1 MADTDEANLT
11 KSQVFCRRLCSCLFL
26 YGVLLVG
33 LFGDNERMS
42 LLAFGSIILL
52 LGVLALH
59 EFYEMARKCGY
70 TPFENLG
77 QAASVALLGGSFWSL
92 AVLKNISVA
101 QNIEIAVLL
110 VLVPLL
116 GVAQLRVYT
125 EGKTSIGSLA
135 STLFGVVYVA
145 LLLNLLQKIR
155 YFPGDVQSIEGSWWL
170 IFFIVVSKMSDT
182 GAYCTGQLIGRNKMI
197 PRVSPGK
204 TWEGFGGGIV
214 FSVITAWLFHYFAGD
229 HFTSMPLS
237 HALILGMLLG
247 VGSVAGDLVESL
259 MKREAGV
266 KDSGQFFPGVGGV
279 LDLLDSLLFN
289 APIMYIYLKYILPS

>member
-1 MADTDEANLT
+1 M
-11 KSQVFCRRLCSCLFL
+11 
-26 YGVLLVG
+26 G
-33 LFGDNERMS
+33 LFGANERIS

-52 LGVLALH
+52 LGVLALR
-59 EFYEMARKCGY
+59 EFYEMARRCSY
-70 TPFENLG
+70 TPFEYLG
-77 QAASVALLGGSFWSL
+77 QAAAIILLGGSFWSL
-92 AVLKNISVA
+92 AVLKDISLA
-101 QNIEIAVLL
+101 QNIEIVVLL

-116 GVAQLRVYT
+116 GGAQLREYT

-155 YFPGDVQSIEGSWWL
+155 YFPGDIQGVGGNWWVL
-170 IFFIVVSKMSDT
+170 FFIVVSKMSDT
-182 GAYCTGQLIGRNKMI
+182 GAYCTGQLMGKNKMI

-204 TWEGFGGGIV
+204 TWEGFAGGII
-214 FSVITAWLFHYFAGD
+214 FSVITAWLFHYFAGN
-229 HFTSMPLS
+229 HFISMPLI
-237 HALILGMLLG
+237 HALILGVLLG

-259 MKREAGV
+259 IKREAGV
-266 KDSGQFFPGVGGV
+266 KDSGHFFPGVGGI

>member
-1 MADTDEANLT
+1 M
-11 KSQVFCRRLCSCLFL
+11 
-26 YGVLLVG
+26 G
-33 LFGDNERMS
+33 LFGANERIS

-52 LGVLALH
+52 LGVLALR
-59 EFYEMARKCGY
+59 EFYEMARRCSY
-70 TPFENLG
+70 TPFEYLG
-77 QAASVALLGGSFWSL
+77 QAAAIILLGGSFWSL
-92 AVLKNISVA
+92 AVLKDISLA
-101 QNIEIAVLL
+101 QNIEIVVLL

-116 GVAQLRVYT
+116 GGAQLREYT

-155 YFPGDVQSIEGSWWL
+155 YFPGDIQGVGGNWWVL
-170 IFFIVVSKMSDT
+170 FFIVVSKMSDT
-182 GAYCTGQLIGRNKMI
+182 GAYCTGQLIGKNKMI

-204 TWEGFGGGIV
+204 TWEGFAGGII
-214 FSVITAWLFHYFAGD
+214 FSVITAWLFHHFASD

-237 HALILGMLLG
+237 HALILGVLLG
-247 VGSVAGDLVESL
+247 VGSVAGDLIESL
-259 MKREAGV
+259 IKREAEV
-266 KDSGQFFPGVGGV
+266 KDSGHFFPGVGGA